1 MAFFRSEMLHG
12 KFLTLR
18 DFYKTPPFARLL
30 RQAQISILEIF
41 NIFLLLKPSLSLS
54 VSSAFSG
61 THFSKVSLLIL
72 IAGLIFLPVS
82 GNSAVKAED
91 KYYSVHVASDKNF
104 NDAAALSDSL
114 KTQGYD
120 SFCETVNIPKKGKWY
135 RVFIGRY
142 KNRDKALKA
151 GKQLVKKGVLKNFII
166 LKTEP
171 ENKRDVL
178 RRNGEDGEISIISV
192 LAKKKMDL
200 LNREEAGQPKEDG
213 FLEAVKEGMDSPSTE
228 EATLS
233 HKEVAPPHKA
243 DIDLKVDVK
252 PYDSAMNDFMSGK
265 YEDALSKFKE
275 IVKTEKNETV
285 MRRIADC
292 YYFLGEKGDKR
303 HISEAIEQYR
313 DIIRNYPGP
322 KKENAQAI
330 YRLAESYNRLNF
342 HYEALMEFKNLCLKY
357 PESDYMPESLYMA
370 GKMYYKTKKFG
381 EAIKKFKEYIKK
393 FPDGKRIRDAYFSV
407 GDCYSQMR
415 QFNDADVWYD
425 NVLKKWP
432 TMEDIPENTLLDL
445 GSHYFQTGKHDRAL
459 EFFFVYL
466 NLFPDGKHCGDT
478 LYKIARSFEAMGQL
492 RSALKALSLVIER
505 YPDSVEAQNSALIMA
520 NIGVKDP
527 KITLPLYILP
537 GMDYYG
543 DPIKTY
549 EKLAGK
555 FSDFGIEQ
563 ELIFRKGDALIKKR
577 KYSEAFNSYSLLL
590 DRFPY
595 GTYKKSGGKK
605 LVLSADR
612 LIDDYYSK
620 KDYIAVS
627 DVYFNF
633 DKEVLLKNGDFDMLL
648 KIGKSLK
655 EMGLLDHA
663 AGFFGEMIGVFGKD
677 KRVSR
682 LLLDMAEIDY
692 DRGYYE
698 DAKKR
703 LNRLHNRLGVDKST
717 AITAMKLLGDIS
729 YKEGLLK
736 EAAGFYSKVLG
747 PESEIED
754 SAAVRK
760 KYADSLREMGLYSS
774 AMINYK
780 RVLKNCDSG
789 AQKCF
794 MPVIM
799 DSYEGLGDCLYNKG
813 KYQQAI
819 PMYERSLESASEDE
833 QNMWTL
839 FNIGRGYSNLGN
851 KSMSDKSFSSLK
863 GKNGDEFWSRI
874 VDYYMADK
882 NWTDKYGAYLE

>member
-1 MAFFRSEMLHG
+1 MFFFRSDMLH
-12 KFLTLR
+12 
-18 DFYKTPPFARLL
+18 DRLL
-30 RQAQISILEIF
+30 MFRDLCKIP
-41 NIFLLLKPSLSLS
+41 FLNWKY
-54 VSSAFSG
+54 
-61 THFSKVSLLIL
+61 FSKVLLLIL
-72 IAGLIFLPVS
+72 TAWFIVLPVS
-82 GNSAVKAED
+82 GISAVEAE
-91 KYYSVHVASDKNF
+91 YYSVHVASDKNF

-114 KTQGYD
+114 RTQGYD
-120 SFCETVNIPKKGKWY
+120 SFCETVSIPKKGKWH

-142 KNRDKALKA
+142 KDRDKALKA
-151 GKQLVKKGVLKNFII
+151 GKRLVGKGVLKNFII
-166 LKTEP
+166 LKVKS

-178 RRNGEDGEISIISV
+178 HRNVENVENHISSV
-192 LAKKKMDL
+192 SAKKEMDL
-200 LNREEAGQPKEDG
+200 LNPKEDG
-213 FLEAVKEGMDSPSTE
+213 FLEVVKEGIDSPKTE
-228 EATLS
+228 EVPLL
-233 HKEVAPPHKA
+233 HKKAVQLHKA

-252 PYDSAMNDFMSGK
+252 QYDSAMNDFMSGK

-275 IVKTEKNETV
+275 LIETKKNETA

-313 DIIRNYPGP
+313 DIIRKYPGP
-322 KKENAQAI
+322 KKENAQAV

-342 HYEALMEFKNLCLKY
+342 YYEALIEFKNLCLKY

-381 EAIKKFKEYIKK
+381 EAVKKFKEYIKR

-407 GDCYSQMR
+407 GNCYSQMR
-415 QFNDADVWYD
+415 QFNDADIWYG
-425 NVLKKWP
+425 NALKKWP
-432 TMEDIPENTLLDL
+432 DMEDIPENTLLDL
-445 GSHYFQTGKHDRAL
+445 GSHYFQTGKHNRAL

-466 NLFPDGKHCGDT
+466 NLFPDGKHCSDT

-492 RSALKALSLVIER
+492 RSALKVLSLVVER
-505 YPDSVEAQNSALIMA
+505 YPDSVEARNSALIMA

-527 KITLPLYILP
+527 KIKLPLYILS
-537 GMDYYG
+537 GMDYYE

-549 EKLAGK
+549 KKLAGK
-555 FSDFGIEQ
+555 FSNFDIEQ
-563 ELIFRKGDALIKKR
+563 ELISRKGDALIKRRNYK
-577 KYSEAFNSYSLLL
+577 EAFDNYSLLL
-590 DRFPY
+590 DKFPY
-595 GTYKKSGGKK
+595 GTYKKEGQKK
-605 LVLSADR
+605 LVLSASR

-627 DVYFNF
+627 DVYFNS
-633 DKEVLLKNGDFDMLL
+633 DKEILFKNGEFDMLL

-663 AGFFGEMIGVFGKD
+663 AGFFEEMIGVFGKD
-677 KRVSR
+677 KRVSG
-682 LLLDMAEIDY
+682 LSFDMAEIDY
-692 DRGYYE
+692 DRGSYE
-698 DAKKR
+698 DAEKR
-703 LNRLHNRLGVDKST
+703 LNELYGNRLGVDKST

-736 EAAGFYSKVLG
+736 EAAGFYLKVLG
-747 PESEIED
+747 SEADIED
-754 SAAVRK
+754 SAAIRE
-760 KYADSLREMGLYSS
+760 KYADSLKEMGLYSS

-780 RVLKNCDSG
+780 RVLKKCDNG

-794 MPVIM
+794 VPVIM

-819 PMYERSLESASEDE
+819 SMYERSLINSGESASEGE
-833 QNMWTL
+833 QNLWIL

-851 KSMSDKSFSSLK
+851 KSMSDKSFSLLK
-863 GKNGDEFWSRI
+863 RKNGNEFWSRI

-882 NWTDKYGAYLE
+882 NWADKYGAYVEGLGN

>member
-1 MAFFRSEMLHG
+1 M
-12 KFLTLR
+12 
-18 DFYKTPPFARLL
+18 FACNA
-30 RQAQISILEIF
+30 QAGL
-41 NIFLLLKPSLSLS
+41 NLSP
-54 VSSAFSG
+54 AFSG
-61 THFSKVSLLIL
+61 KHFSKVSLLIL
-72 IAGLIFLPVS
+72 TAWLILLPVS
-82 GNSAVKAED
+82 GSSAVEAE
-91 KYYSVHVASDKNF
+91 YYSVHVASYKNF
-104 NDAAALSDSL
+104 NDAAALSNSL

-120 SFCETVNIPKKGKWY
+120 SFCKTVNIPKKGKWR

-142 KNRDKALKA
+142 KNRGKALKA
-151 GKQLVKKGVLKNFII
+151 GRKLVKKRVIKNFII
-166 LKTEP
+166 LKTKP
-171 ENKRDVL
+171 ENKRAVP
-178 RRNGEDGEISIISV
+178 RGNGEDGEISIVSV

-213 FLEAVKEGMDSPSTE
+213 SLEAVKEGMDSPSTE
-228 EATLS
+228 EVTLS
-233 HKEVAPPHKA
+233 HKEVAPPHKEVVPPHKEVVPPHA
-243 DIDLKVDVK
+243 DIELKVDVK

-275 IVKTEKNETV
+275 IVETEKNETV

-292 YYFLGEKGDKR
+292 YYFLGKKGDKR
-303 HISEAIEQYR
+303 HVSEAIDQYR
-313 DIIRNYPGP
+313 NIIRNYPGL

-330 YRLAESYNRLNF
+330 YRIAESYSRLNF
-342 HYEALMEFKNLCLKY
+342 HYEALMEFKNLCSKY
-357 PESDYMPESLYMA
+357 PESDYMPESLYMT
-370 GKMYYKTKKFG
+370 GKMYYKTNKFG
-381 EAIKKFKEYIKK
+381 EAIKKFKEYIKR
-393 FPDGKRIRDAYFSV
+393 FPDGKRVRDAYFGV

-425 NVLKKWP
+425 NALKKWP
-432 TMEDIPENTLLDL
+432 AMEDIPENTLLKL
-445 GSHYFQTGKHDRAL
+445 GSHYFQTGKYDRAL
-459 EFFFVYL
+459 DFFFVCL
-466 NLFPDGKHCGDT
+466 NLFPDGKHCSDT
-478 LYKIARSFEAMGQL
+478 LYKVARSFEAMGQL
-492 RSALKALSLVIER
+492 RSALKALSLVVER
-505 YPDSVEAQNSALIMA
+505 YPGSVEAQNSALIMA

-527 KITLPLYILP
+527 KIKLPLYILP
-537 GMDYYG
+537 GMDYYV
-543 DPIKTY
+543 DPIETY
-549 EKLAGK
+549 EKMAGK
-555 FSDFGIEQ
+555 FSDLDMEQ
-563 ELIFRKGDALIKKR
+563 ELIFRKGDALIKGR
-577 KYSEAFNSYSLLL
+577 KYREAFDNYSLLV

-595 GTYKKSGGKK
+595 GTYKKAGEKK
-605 LVLSADR
+605 LVLSTGR
-612 LIDDYYSK
+612 LVDDYYSK
-620 KDYIAVS
+620 EDYIAVS
-627 DVYFNF
+627 DVYFNS
-633 DKEVLLKNGDFDMLL
+633 DKAVLLKNGDFDMLL

-663 AGFFGEMIGVFGKD
+663 AGFLGEMIGVFGKD

-703 LNRLHNRLGVDKST
+703 LNELHGNRLGVDKST
-717 AITAMKLLGDIS
+717 AITATKLLGDIS

-754 SAAVRK
+754 SAAVRE

-794 MPVIM
+794 APVIM

-819 PMYERSLESASEDE
+819 PMYERSLESASEGE

-839 FNIGRGYSNLGN
+839 FNIGRGYANLGN
-851 KSMSDKSFSSLK
+851 KSMADKSFNSLK
-863 GKNGDEFWSRI
+863 GKEGDGFWSRM
-874 VDYYMADK
+874 VDYYVADK
-882 NWTDKYGAYLE
+882 DWTDKYGAYIEGLRN